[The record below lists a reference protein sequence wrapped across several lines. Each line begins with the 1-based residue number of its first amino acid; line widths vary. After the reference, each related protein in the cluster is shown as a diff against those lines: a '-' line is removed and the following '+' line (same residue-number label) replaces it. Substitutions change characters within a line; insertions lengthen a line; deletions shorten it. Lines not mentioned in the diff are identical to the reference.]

1 MAQEKKKKNEVVL
14 MELVGTQDI
23 NTLAHALLAI
33 DDEEADHEGMAHST
47 LQVRA
52 NKSGHIQIGYF
63 HDGNNGDGRN
73 TIQ

>member
-33 DDEEADHEGMAHST
+33 DDE
-47 LQVRA
+47 
-52 NKSGHIQIGYF
+52 
-63 HDGNNGDGRN
+63 GDGRN